1 MSDSWENALT
11 DVQKVLGPSA
21 KIPDKA
27 RAKVLGLIKSLRDQE
42 SRWAEFDRLKEP
54 LNKKVD
60 DIKKAYAGIQ
70 ADVRLADQEISHSNF
85 GLNPKTDKTKIDQ
98 AHVIFQKFFRE
109 SFKTVCGTEDMDFVK
124 SALAKLGKP
133 K

>member
-1 MSDSWENALT
+1 MSDSWENTLT

-21 KIPDKA
+21 KIPDKS
-27 RAKVLGLIKSLRDQE
+27 RTKVLGMIKSLRDQE

-60 DIKKAYAGIQ
+60 DIKKAYVGIQ
-70 ADVRLADQEISHSNF
+70 AEVRLADQEISHSSF
-85 GLNPKTDKTKIDQ
+85 GLNPKTDKAKIDQ
-98 AHVIFQKFFRE
+98 AHVIFQKFFHE
-109 SFKTVCGTEDMDFVK
+109 CLKTMCGTEDMNYVK